1 MPSIHDGYFS
11 APVAIA
17 HLTID
22 PLDVSSPR
30 ELSDFFAPLRLY
42 LRPLND
48 VLTLNIIDQHFV
60 CRKSTLR
67 ERPHTAITHMLVQAD
82 YWHMLI
88 SCLQSGQSVVGI
100 AGVPT
105 AQLLLLLGG
114 AVAALDPWNL
124 SALQLERYWAAAFSD
139 AEWSWMPRTVLPEEG
154 DLDGSSNEKRI
165 YFVVQN

>member
-1 MPSIHDGYFS
+1 MPSIHDGYLS

-82 YWHMLI
+82 YWHMLVSLI

-124 SALQLERYWAAAFSD
+124 SALQLERYWAAAFSN
-139 AEWSWMPRTVLPEEG
+139 AECAATVLPDPE
-154 DLDGSSNEKRI
+154 DG
-165 YFVVQN
+165 